1 MNDNEQLVQD
11 MRDCAS
17 LLRQFATEDL
27 TTEFPKTASVSA
39 PASTARSEYMDGLM
53 AGFALED

>member
-17 LLRQFATEDL
+17 LLRQFATEESYSLD
-27 TTEFPKTASVSA
+27 KVASATA
-39 PASTARSEYMDGLM
+39 PASTARAEYMDGLL

>member
-17 LLRQFATEDL
+17 LLRHFAEEESMCL
-27 TTEFPKTASVSA
+27 NKTASITSQ
-39 PASTARSEYMDGLM
+39 ASSSRSEYMDGLM
-53 AGFALED
+53 SGLALED